1 MKSRIGYVKVI
12 YLLLIFMLNCIG
24 KFMVEW
30 GNVLKYVEIMEKV
43 LKEELEVCIYCVI
56 IMIVISGNKICIFI
70 VGVIMVKIE
79 DFLGKY
85 YFRYMFR
92 YLLYY

>member
-1 MKSRIGYVKVI
+1 
-12 YLLLIFMLNCIG
+12 
-24 KFMVEW
+24 MVEW
-30 GNVLKYVEIMEKV
+30 GNVLKYVEIMKKV

-70 VGVIMVKIE
+70 VGVIMVKVE
-79 DFLGKY
+79 DFLGRY
-85 YFRYMFR
+85 YIRYMYR

>member
-1 MKSRIGYVKVI
+1 
-12 YLLLIFMLNCIG
+12 
-24 KFMVEW
+24 MVEW
-30 GNVLKYVEIMEKV
+30 GNVLKYVEIIEKV

-85 YFRYMFR
+85 YIGYMYR